1 MIPPYLLLP
10 LENESLWHKWWR
22 NPAVRPQVQEVNA
35 AKEGGFSSVL
45 PKQGFHLLN
54 YFWHQS
60 GIPDGIQVQ
69 VCWAWWTY
77 VGSFCALHPS
87 TSLTLL
93 GVFPRMG
100 LSRRGT
106 MKREKGSLL
115 VLVCKL
121 IERLS
126 VYRTPTNSVETV
138 SGAWY
143 QLLQWLLKF
152 HGTVL
157 EVHGCHVC
165 LVLALCQK
173 KMLFSVIN
181 STCQWQQLSF
191 SCSKFIIIRT
201 KSNSEWADER
211 KPARWKTK
219 LGTLLRG
226 KNWRKLLCK

>member
-1 MIPPYLLLP
+1 MLSLINLCGIFLCSSSFYFIDSVRSISPYGAFQ
-10 LENESLWHKWWR
+10 EGYNEEGERVSL
-22 NPAVRPQVQEVNA
+22 
-35 AKEGGFSSVL
+35 
-45 PKQGFHLLN
+45 
-54 YFWHQS
+54 
-60 GIPDGIQVQ
+60 I
-69 VCWAWWTY
+69 
-77 VGSFCALHPS
+77 
-87 TSLTLL
+87 
-93 GVFPRMG
+93 
-100 LSRRGT
+100 
-106 MKREKGSLL
+106 
-115 VLVCKL
+115 LVCKL

-143 QLLQWLLKF
+143 QLLRWLLKF
-152 HGTVL
+152 RGTVL

-165 LVLALCQK
+165 LVLASCQK
-173 KMLFSVIN
+173 KTLFSVIT

-226 KNWRKLLCK
+226 KNWRKLSCE